1 MQNIVEK
8 DIKPE
13 VDEILDFLSQLND
26 EEKKAFK
33 SFMDGVK
40 FVKKNDEQ
48 GSVA

>member
-26 EEKKAFK
+26 EEKKKKAFK

-40 FVKKNDEQ
+40 FVKK
-48 GSVA
+48 